1 MVEETNRQSGDHDV
15 NVSHV
20 PESRDTRGLTEL
32 ARENDLLK
40 TEIRRLQQERNVLRE
55 VAAHLATQ
63 ACKEHCQRAVDRL
76 AP

>member
-1 MVEETNRQSGDHDV
+1 MEETNRQSGDHDV

-40 TEIRRLQQERNVLRE
+40 KEIRRLQRERTVLRE
-55 VAAHLATQ
+55 VAAHLATR
-63 ACKEHCQRAVDRL
+63 ACKEHCPIAVDRL
-76 AP
+76 TP